1 MSPNHNNGGL
11 HGCTGNVLPPKS
23 YCGQAVG
30 DSSARSIG
38 KGRIRRGCEPL
49 ARAGGADRMAAIRS
63 ARKPSRRRRDER
75 NGRWRAA
82 APQRLNAAEKS
93 DRRGNGRGGDHDYP
107 NQQGDCSME
116 SDDGRLI
123 ARFQRLT
130 TELLAEKRLGQWH
143 PELVDELY
151 RTSLELDERGL
162 KQTPEYRNALLRA
175 DEQAW
180 RLVEWARLSG
190 SDAPAPPTA
199 PAEQPDA
206 PTRATDSPPAA
217 PAEQPDASTQ
227 PTDSPP
233 AASVHED

>member
-1 MSPNHNNGGL
+1 
-11 HGCTGNVLPPKS
+11 
-23 YCGQAVG
+23 
-30 DSSARSIG
+30 
-38 KGRIRRGCEPL
+38 
-49 ARAGGADRMAAIRS
+49 
-63 ARKPSRRRRDER
+63 
-75 NGRWRAA
+75 
-82 APQRLNAAEKS
+82 
-93 DRRGNGRGGDHDYP
+93 
-107 NQQGDCSME
+107 ME

-130 TELLAEKRLGQWH
+130 TELLAQKRLGQWH

-151 RTSLELDERGL
+151 RTSLELEQRGL

-180 RLVEWARLSG
+180 RQVEWARLSG

-206 PTRATDSPPAA
+206 STQATSPPAA
-217 PAEQPDASTQ
+217 PAEQPDVSTQ

-233 AASVHED
+233 AASVQED

>member
-1 MSPNHNNGGL
+1 
-11 HGCTGNVLPPKS
+11 
-23 YCGQAVG
+23 
-30 DSSARSIG
+30 
-38 KGRIRRGCEPL
+38 
-49 ARAGGADRMAAIRS
+49 
-63 ARKPSRRRRDER
+63 
-75 NGRWRAA
+75 
-82 APQRLNAAEKS
+82 
-93 DRRGNGRGGDHDYP
+93 
-107 NQQGDCSME
+107 ME

-130 TELLAEKRLGQWH
+130 TELLAEKRLGQWR

-151 RTSLELDERGL
+151 RASLELEERGL
-162 KQTPEYRNALLRA
+162 KHTPEYRTALLRA

-190 SDAPAPPTA
+190 SDASAPPTA

-206 PTRATDSPPAA
+206 STQATDSPPAA
-217 PAEQPDASTQ
+217 PAEQPDAATQ

>member
-1 MSPNHNNGGL
+1 
-11 HGCTGNVLPPKS
+11 
-23 YCGQAVG
+23 
-30 DSSARSIG
+30 
-38 KGRIRRGCEPL
+38 
-49 ARAGGADRMAAIRS
+49 
-63 ARKPSRRRRDER
+63 
-75 NGRWRAA
+75 
-82 APQRLNAAEKS
+82 
-93 DRRGNGRGGDHDYP
+93 
-107 NQQGDCSME
+107 ME

-151 RTSLELDERGL
+151 RTSLELEQRGL

-199 PAEQPDA
+199 PAAEPETQAPDSPPAAPAEQSDA
-206 PTRATDSPPAA
+206 STQPTDAPPAA
-217 PAEQPDASTQ
+217 PAEQPDASTEA
-227 PTDSPP
+227 TDAPP
-233 AASVHED
+233 AASTHED